1 MSSGVD
7 KPFVRKRASLY
18 MPGTFQVSLG
28 WYSYPQIILNAAT
41 PDQVAFLKRA
51 IGAYRSDDI
60 FHQKKQP
67 SDPYAE
73 AMSTDLVH
81 VTFGGTTEQAQEYVD
96 WLNSVYDETVRSLY
110 IKIPTNQPL
119 DV

>member
-1 MSSGVD
+1 
-7 KPFVRKRASLY
+7 

-81 VTFGGTTEQAQEYVD
+81 VTFGGLAELGLRRD
-96 WLNSVYDETVRSLY
+96 S
-110 IKIPTNQPL
+110 PQPVHQ
-119 DV
+119 DSHQPAS